1 MAVVVATAAAGA
13 GAGAG
18 ADVVVAAVVVG
29 RLAELAEGAAVAS
42 WGSGAVEVC
51 QLAVAE
57 AGTKVVAVTDLTAV
71 AVYFPLA
78 VAVQVEVAG
87 LRYELHVHSGIV
99 LPHVA
104 ECAGPVGL
112 QHWAAEQAVLAVQ
125 VALAVPDVLVALVA
139 PEPEPAA

>member
-13 GAGAG
+13 GAADDDD
-18 ADVVVAAVVVG
+18 DVVVVVVG
-29 RLAELAEGAAVAS
+29 RLAELVEGAAVAS
-42 WGSGAVEVC
+42 WGSGAVEGC

-57 AGTKVVAVTDLTAV
+57 AGTKVVAVTGLTAV

-78 VAVQVEVAG
+78 AAVQVEVAG
-87 LRYELHVHSGIV
+87 LRYETHVHFGTV
-99 LPHVA
+99 LPHVAA

-112 QHWAAEQAVLAVQ
+112 QHWAAEQVVLAVQ
-125 VALAVPDVLVALVA
+125 VALAVPDVPVAPVA